1 MNHTM
6 DYSIIILNFV
16 YALIGLGI
24 LYFAYW
30 VFDKMTPE
38 LVFPEELKKG
48 NLAVAIVIGALFIAL
63 GIIIGGALN

>member
-1 MNHTM
+1 M
-6 DYSIIILNFV
+6 DYTIIILNFV

-30 VFDKMTPE
+30 IFDKMTPQ
-38 LVFPEELKKG
+38 LDFPEELKKG